1 MAALGLAAAR
11 WLVFGKRGDSSLQFT
26 GFLSQWFLL
35 LRSDNLHLVLGSQMS
50 PQDDRRKLMVFHWIC
65 GLRRFNSRTKG
76 SLHQQSFVQ

>member
-35 LRSDNLHLVLGSQMS
+35 LWSDSLHLVLGSQMS
-50 PQDDRRKLMVFHWIC
+50 PQDDRRKLMVLHWIC
-65 GLRRFNSRTKG
+65 GL
-76 SLHQQSFVQ
+76 